1 MSKLTELFQNLKG
14 SLHHGPSMEPLWDQV
29 VKGID
34 ALEQRVATLE
44 TQVQSTGQGLDPDLR
59 EALSKEWAQHKASL
73 ARRAEEDAARQALA
87 DQAAKNLPT
96 PDGSPVHVSGAT
108 TLAGAGTDVDA
119 DATKLQNE
127 GEGGATTAAEAPAP
141 AAEAPALEAGAG
153 GAAGEAEKL
162 DGTDALNSSI

>member
-96 PDGSPVHVSGAT
+96 PDGSPVHVSDAASLT
-108 TLAGAGTDVDA
+108 SAGTE
-119 DATKLQNE
+119 TE
-127 GEGGATTAAEAPAP
+127 GTHVATTAAEAPAQT
-141 AAEAPALEAGAG
+141 AEAPALEAGAG